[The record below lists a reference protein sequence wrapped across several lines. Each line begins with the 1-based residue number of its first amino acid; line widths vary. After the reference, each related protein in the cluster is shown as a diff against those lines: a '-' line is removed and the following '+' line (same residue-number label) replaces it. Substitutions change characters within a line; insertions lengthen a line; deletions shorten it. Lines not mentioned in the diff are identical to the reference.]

1 MDYIRITKD
10 NIDTEHICCAMSGKQ
25 SLAKKE
31 WLKQRFD
38 EGLVFYRSKERGK
51 CFIEYIPA
59 ENAWV
64 PIEADGCIY
73 INCLWIAG
81 AMKGHGYSNDLL
93 SECIR
98 DAKAQG
104 RKGVCI
110 LSAEG
115 RKREFL
121 SDPKYMVHK
130 GFTVSDTSECGIN
143 LMYLPLD
150 PNAEPPKFKECAKHP
165 RASGEGFVLY
175 YTDQCPFTYYWV
187 PRVAEVAEAH
197 GIALKV
203 IHINDR
209 ESAQKVPAPVTTY
222 ALFRDGEFLT
232 QSIQSDK
239 KFLALAG
246 IKE

>member
-1 MDYIRITKD
+1 MDYIRITKE
-10 NIDTEHICCAMSGKQ
+10 NIDQEHICCAMSGKQ

-38 EGLVFYRSKERGK
+38 EGLVFYRSRERGK

-64 PIEADGCIY
+64 PIEANGYLY
-73 INCLWIAG
+73 IDCLWIAG

-93 SECIR
+93 NECIR

-110 LSAEG
+110 LSAKG
-115 RKREFL
+115 KKREFL
-121 SDPKYMVHK
+121 SDPKYLAYK
-130 GFTVSDTSECGIN
+130 GFTAADISDCGIS
-143 LMYLPLD
+143 LMYLPLS
-150 PNAEPPKFKECAKHP
+150 PNAELPRFKECARHP
-165 RASGEGFVLY
+165 HAAEDGFVLY

-187 PRVAEVAEAH
+187 PRVQEAARAH
-197 GIALKV
+197 GVPLKT
-203 IHINDR
+203 IHITDR
-209 ESAQKVPAPVTTY
+209 ETAQSAPAPVTTY
-222 ALFRDGEFLT
+222 ALFRDGKFLT
-232 QSIQSDK
+232 QGIQSDK

-246 IKE
+246 IRD